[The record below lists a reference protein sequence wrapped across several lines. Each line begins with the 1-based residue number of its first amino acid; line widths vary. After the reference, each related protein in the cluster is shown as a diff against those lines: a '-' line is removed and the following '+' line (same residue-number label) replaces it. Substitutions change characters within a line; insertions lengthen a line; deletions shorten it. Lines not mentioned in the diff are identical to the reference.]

1 MPDFLILKYIMADNY
16 LENRY
21 EEHLKAKAKKER
33 ERNAAWKKRLKEYEK
48 SLKAKNDGNGN

>member
-1 MPDFLILKYIMADNY
+1 MKYIMADNY

>member
-1 MPDFLILKYIMADNY
+1 MADNY

-48 SLKAKNDGNGN
+48 SLKAGKGDTGNL